1 MFRSES
7 PLSVQEELIVTAAV
21 GTGFTVHSELGP
33 GFREHIYERAYC
45 LELDS
50 RGIRYECEKRIEVR
64 YKKWLIPGQTID
76 LVIEGIVLVE
86 LKTVPQLKP
95 IHRAQ
100 VISYLK
106 AMGLKVGLIMNF
118 NAELFKAGI
127 KRVVHTP
134 RPPSTGAPGE
144 PQKP

>member
-7 PLSVQEELIVTAAV
+7 PLSAEEELVVTQAV
-21 GTGFTVHSELGP
+21 DAGFTVHSELGP
-33 GFREHIYERAYC
+33 GFRERIYERAYC

-50 RGIRYECEKRIEVR
+50 RGIRYECEKPIEVR

-76 LVIEGIVLVE
+76 LVIEEIVLVE

-106 AMGLKVGLIMNF
+106 A
-118 NAELFKAGI
+118 
-127 KRVVHTP
+127 
-134 RPPSTGAPGE
+134 
-144 PQKP
+144 

>member
-7 PLSVQEELIVTAAV
+7 PLSAQEELVVTGAV
-21 GTGFTVHSELGP
+21 DAGFTVHS
-33 GFREHIYERAYC
+33 
-45 LELDS
+45 
-50 RGIRYECEKRIEVR
+50 
-64 YKKWLIPGQTID
+64 
-76 LVIEGIVLVE
+76 E

-134 RPPSTGAPGE
+134 RPLSTGSPGE
-144 PQKP
+144 PLKP